1 MPIYEFQ
8 CPECEHRFS
17 VLVRRVTAVTPPC
30 PECGQVKTERLIS
43 QVQVHQTESS
53 VHAASGRPGS
63 PGYYN
68 DPRNIGRSTEQRF
81 KQMGVELPGSV
92 KEQIQ
97 AARDGELPPKV
108 KKELT

>member
-17 VLVRRVTAVTPPC
+17 VLERRITKVTPPC
-30 PECGQVKTERLIS
+30 PECGHAETVRLIS
-43 QVQVHQTESS
+43 RVQVHQTEGS
-53 VHAASGRPGS
+53 VHASSGSPGS
-63 PGYYN
+63 PGYYS
-68 DPRNIGRSTEQRF
+68 DPRNIGRTTERRF
-81 KQMGVELPGSV
+81 EQMGVELPGSV

-97 AARDGELPPKV
+97 AARQGELPSKV

>member
-17 VLVRRVTAVTPPC
+17 ILVRRITDVTPPC
-30 PECGQVKTERLIS
+30 PECGHAATVRLIS
-43 QVQVHQTESS
+43 QVQVHQTEGS
-53 VHAASGRPGS
+53 VHAASGQPGS

-68 DPRNIGRSTEQRF
+68 DPRNIGRTTEQRF

-97 AARDGELPPKV
+97 AARQGELPPKV
-108 KKELT
+108 KKDLS